1 MGEYLRLT
9 KYVKA
14 KDDAELKDGARIQTA
29 INRLAYLEDLI
40 ENGLLVPRYSI
51 SQDWQYGWWCVCEVD
66 EQSRIIAQCK
76 TEEEA
81 KRKLEELTNE
91 QIYNTVIFN

>member
-1 MGEYLRLT
+1 MDYQRIT
-9 KYVKA
+9 KKGVRYDEVYITDTSSRRVKDFSTFA
-14 KDDAELKDGARIQTA
+14 SIY
-29 INRLAYLEDLI
+29 NRLAELEDKI

-51 SQDWQYGWWCVCEVD
+51 IQDWQFGWWCVCEVD

-81 KRKLEELTNE
+81 ERKLEEL
-91 QIYNTVIFN
+91 QK